1 MNYLGVTTETV
12 GSLFEGQTVVLTGKL
27 ERWTRDELKE
37 IVETNGG
44 KVTSSVSKKTDLVI
58 AGAEAGSK
66 LAKAESL
73 GITVWD
79 EQQTADFVND

>member
-1 MNYLGVTTETV
+1 M
-12 GSLFEGQTVVLTGKL
+12 LTGKL